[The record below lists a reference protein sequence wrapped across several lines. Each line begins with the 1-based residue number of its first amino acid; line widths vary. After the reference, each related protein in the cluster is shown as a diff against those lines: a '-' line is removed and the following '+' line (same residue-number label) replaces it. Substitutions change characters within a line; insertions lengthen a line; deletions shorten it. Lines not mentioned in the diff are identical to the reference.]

1 MNAQKKNNGWFF
13 NKNIIDEI
21 NSVPED
27 VMMNAPTPTTSEVE
41 KTSED
46 HTELKQMLHE
56 KEEAFEQYKKQA
68 TEEKQRLLR
77 ENENFKQ
84 TILQN
89 GEDKIQNRRQI
100 QNLEAEIR
108 QNRKEIQYLQER
120 QDSSSIKKQLAKAE
134 EKIEALTASLGD
146 YQAIQ
151 QELKESEKKYN
162 ELEMKQKVEASQQ
175 EVSNQQF
182 ERQLKELNETLH
194 EKDEKIVD
202 VERMIAEKEQALEEK
217 ESLIQQLIEEQRD
230 SSIEGEVVSE
240 LQHQIMVIQKENEQL
255 KQEAQYSQ
263 HEIGEVLV
271 AARKQANRM
280 VEKAKLDA
288 QRIIQHSEEEIQTIQ
303 DRAKEISF
311 EVDESRQAI
320 MVIYDELKSRVD
332 QLAQNEVI
340 STEGVEKPFDY
351 FDYSHTS
358 KFSPK
363 ES

>member
-27 VMMNAPTPTTSEVE
+27 VMINTPTPPTPEVE
-41 KTSED
+41 KTNED
-46 HTELKQMLHE
+46 ITELKQMLHE
-56 KEEAFEQYKKQA
+56 KEQAFEQYKKQT
-68 TEEKQRLLR
+68 TEEKQRLSR
-77 ENENFKQ
+77 ENESFKQ
-84 TILQN
+84 KILQN
-89 GEDKIQNRRQI
+89 GEDKIQSRRQI

-120 QDSSSIKKQLAKAE
+120 QDSSSVKKQLTEAE

-151 QELKESEKKYN
+151 QELIESEKKYN

-175 EVSNQQF
+175 QVANQQF
-182 ERQLKELNETLH
+182 EMQLKELNEILH
-194 EKDEKIVD
+194 KEEEKMNDAERLLAEKD
-202 VERMIAEKEQALEEK
+202 QSLEEK
-217 ESLIQQLIEEQRD
+217 ENLIQQLLEEQRD

-255 KQEAQYSQ
+255 KQEVQYSQ

-332 QLAQNEVI
+332 QLAQNKVI
-340 STEGVEKPFDY
+340 LTEGVENHVDH
-351 FDYSHTS
+351 FDYSLTS
-358 KFSPK
+358 KFSSK